1 MNLLTDDF
9 ISTTE
14 GKVSLKT
21 LLCSG
26 YDYKLQYAFDE
37 IQLAMLQLLS
47 SLVSVVLKPSM
58 QQLKVYLHEGVTEAE
73 YQRCLNNINLSHF
86 DDDQFM
92 RSKFPGSEKIAVAPI
107 TKLISGIECGTSANA
122 LGLFSGIDQAERVC
136 PDCCHVLNYN
146 LHMNIKGECFGP
158 TGATG
163 IRGGGALSTLIAART
178 LKTTILANTVAVDF
192 FNEQRGIPQDE
203 LNNKLMWQELPQGD
217 VYYAHQIGLE
227 RGLFALAYHIDF
239 PVDEEPCV
247 CNICGHSSPQTVKQ
261 FSRLKYAGSYGSTK
275 NGRDANAQWWPHPYT
290 PVIQKEEGVYPVC
303 ARDQHWQSWQ
313 GFSAYVVAQETEK
326 ALSRPAY
333 IVDQYRQLMSGEPV
347 NLLVGGNI
355 ADQGSIVGRVY
366 DLYTMPARWHRDMER
381 VTQVIDSGLLIKDLL
396 SQALNKMF
404 GVGYDKN
411 FVSGIKENAMHQ
423 YISNAQTLVQE
434 ILLDVDRREARALR
448 KLAVAKLQKEAR
460 DIYATVVRKYQHDL
474 PLFKALVKGE
484 TILLKAAAV
493 V

>member
-1 MNLLTDDF
+1 
-9 ISTTE
+9 
-14 GKVSLKT
+14 
-21 LLCSG
+21 
-26 YDYKLQYAFDE
+26 
-37 IQLAMLQLLS
+37 
-47 SLVSVVLKPSM
+47 
-58 QQLKVYLHEGVTEAE
+58 
-73 YQRCLNNINLSHF
+73 
-86 DDDQFM
+86 M
-92 RSKFPGSEKIAVAPI
+92 RSAFPVSSKIAEAPI
-107 TKLISGIECGTSANA
+107 TKLVSGVECGTSANA
-122 LGLFSGIDQAERVC
+122 LGLFSAADQAERAC

-163 IRGGGALSTLIAART
+163 IRGGGALSTLIAGNNLR
-178 LKTTILANTVAVDF
+178 TTILANTIAVDL
-192 FNEQRGIPQDE
+192 FNEQRGIPQAE

-239 PVDEEPCV
+239 LVNEEPCI
-247 CNICGHSSPQTVKQ
+247 CDICGHSSPQMVNN
-261 FSRLKYAGSYGSTK
+261 FSRLKYRGSYGSTK

-290 PVIQKEEGVYPVC
+290 PVVQKEDAVYPVC

-313 GFSAYVVAQETEK
+313 GFSAYVIAQETEK

-333 IVDQYRQLMSGEPV
+333 IVDQYRLLMGGEPV

-366 DLYTMPARWHRDMER
+366 DLYAMPAHWGRDMER

-396 SQALNKMF
+396 SRAFNKMF

-423 YISNAQTLVQE
+423 YISNAQTIVQE
-434 ILLDVDRREARALR
+434 ILLDVDRSEARALR
-448 KLAVAKLQKEAR
+448 KSAVTKLQQAAR
-460 DIYATVVRKYQHDL
+460 DIYAEVVRKYQHDL

-484 TILLKAAAV
+484 RFLFKATAAI
-493 V
+493 